1 MLDKQLKWYKKE
13 SHIYYNRKKGSHNI
27 WGGDK
32 RMNELDVEHRL
43 TEVEQRA
50 KSNQHRLEELEPVV
64 KEIHT
69 MSNTMIQLV
78 EEVKH
83 TNETVASLDRKVDKM
98 DSRVDEMENAP
109 GKEWSNTKRALVSAV
124 IGGIV
129 TFLITGL
136 LYAAVQAF

>member
-1 MLDKQLKWYKKE
+1 
-13 SHIYYNRKKGSHNI
+13 
-27 WGGDK
+27 
-32 RMNELDVEHRL
+32 MNEIDIEHRL

-50 KSNQHRLEELEPVV
+50 RSNTHRLEELAPVV

-69 MSNTMIQLV
+69 LSNTMIQLV

-83 TNETVASLDRKVDKM
+83 TNETVANLDKKVDKM
-98 DSRVDEMENAP
+98 DSRVDEMESAP
-109 GKEWSNTKRALVSAV
+109 GKEWSNIKRTLFSAAA
-124 IGGIV
+124 GGII

>member
-1 MLDKQLKWYKKE
+1 
-13 SHIYYNRKKGSHNI
+13 
-27 WGGDK
+27 
-32 RMNELDVEHRL
+32 MNELDVEHRL

-50 KSNQHRLEELEPVV
+50 KSNQHGLEELEPVV